1 MLALILSVLL
11 HVLPGP
17 ALAPND
23 TTAAPYVI
31 VNHVII
37 EGNLKTK
44 EQIILR
50 ELDIT
55 AGDTMRTMQVES
67 DLLRNRNKIFNTHL
81 FVTVDLSIQHIDKSS
96 AYLLVRV
103 TERWYIFPMVIFELS
118 DRNFNEWWFERG
130 RSLQRTHYGLRI
142 AHKNF
147 RGRGEQVRAT
157 AQFGF
162 TKRFDLA
169 YTIPYLDLAQKHGMG
184 FDISYAQN
192 KSVAFETRAHK
203 LNFTDAESVIRTRFS
218 TSLRF
223 TKRNRYYSFH
233 AVELRYNYN
242 TIGDTVAYLNPNYF
256 LEGRTRQQYF
266 RLAYSLSIDRRDIA
280 AYPLKGHLFNINISR
295 AGITKKEDVQF
306 SGLYADISLYKPIS
320 KKYFWTASLR
330 GKLSTP
336 GRQPYFNYRGFG
348 YGQDY
353 VRGYEYYVVDGQ
365 HYGLTKLTFKRELLN
380 VQKHIPHLMPLRQF
394 QTIPI
399 AIYLKAY
406 GDAGYVSDRFY
417 NNAENNRLSNT
428 LLYGGGIGL
437 DIVTFYNT
445 VFRIDASV
453 NKSFEKGFFF
463 HFVKDI

>member
-1 MLALILSVLL
+1 MLALVLSVLL
-11 HVLPGP
+11 NMLPGS
-17 ALAPND
+17 AIATHD

-31 VNHVII
+31 VNHIII

-44 EQIILR
+44 EQMILR

-55 AGDTMRTMQVES
+55 TGDTLQALQKEAA
-67 DLLRNRNKIFNTHL
+67 LLRNRNKIFNTHL
-81 FVTVDLSIQHIDKSS
+81 FVTVDLSIQTIDRTS
-96 AYLLVRV
+96 AYLLIRV
-103 TERWYIFPMVIFELS
+103 TERWYIFPMIIFEIA

-130 RSLQRTHYGLRI
+130 RSLNRTQYGVRI

-147 RGRGEQVRAT
+147 RGRGEQLRAT

-192 KSVAFETRAHK
+192 KSVAFETRGHK
-203 LNFTDAESVIRTRFS
+203 LQYTDSESVLRTRFS
-218 TSLRF
+218 TSIRF
-223 TKRNRYYSFH
+223 TRRNRYYSFH
-233 AVELRYNYN
+233 TIEAKYNYN
-242 TIGDTVAYLNPNYF
+242 TIDDTIAFLNPNYF

-266 RLAYSLSIDRRDIA
+266 RLAYNLAIDRRDIA
-280 AYPLKGHLFNINISR
+280 AYPLKGHLFSMNISR
-295 AGITKKEDVQF
+295 AGFTKKEDVKLTA
-306 SGLYADISLYKPIS
+306 LYADISVYRPIT
-320 KKYFWTASLR
+320 KKYYWTASLR
-330 GKLSTP
+330 GKASTP

-365 HYGLTKLTFKRELLN
+365 HYGLAKLTLKRELLN

-399 AIYLKAY
+399 AMYLKVY
-406 GDAGYVSDRFY
+406 GDAGYVVDHTY
-417 NNAENNRLSNT
+417 NVENNRLSNT
-428 LLYGGGIGL
+428 MLYGGGVGL

-453 NKSFEKGFFF
+453 NKQLEKGLFF

>member
-1 MLALILSVLL
+1 MLALLLSALL
-11 HVLPGP
+11 NILPGS
-17 ALAPND
+17 APVAND
-23 TTAAPYVI
+23 TTTAPYVI
-31 VNHVII
+31 VNHIII

-50 ELDIT
+50 ELDVT
-55 AGDTMRTMQVES
+55 EGDTMRAMQMETT
-67 DLLRNRNKIFNTHL
+67 LLRNRNKIFNTHL
-81 FVTVDLSIQHIDKSS
+81 FVTVDLSIQNIDKNN

-103 TERWYIFPMVIFELS
+103 TERWYIFPMIIFELA

-130 RSLQRTHYGLRI
+130 RSLRRTQYGLRI

-147 RGRGEQVRAT
+147 RGRGEQLRAT

-192 KSVAFETRAHK
+192 KSVAFETTGHK
-203 LNFTDAESVIRTRFS
+203 LNYIDSESVLRSRFS

-223 TKRNRYYSFH
+223 TRRNRYYSFH
-233 AVELRYNYN
+233 TVELKYNYN
-242 TIGDTVAYLNPNYF
+242 TIADTIAFLNPNYF
-256 LEGRTRQQYF
+256 LEGRTTQQYL

-280 AYPLKGHLFNINISR
+280 AYPLKGHLINVSVSR
-295 AGITKKEDVQF
+295 AGLTKKEDVKL
-306 SGLYADISLYKPIS
+306 SGLYGDVSIYRPLS

-330 GKLSTP
+330 GKTSTP
-336 GRQPYFNYRGFG
+336 VRQPYFNYRGFG

-365 HYGLTKLTFKRELLN
+365 HYGLSKLTLKRELLN

-399 AIYLKAY
+399 AIYLKVY
-406 GDAGYVSDRFY
+406 GDAGYVVDNIY
-417 NNAENNRLSNT
+417 NIENNRLSNT
-428 LLYGGGIGL
+428 LLYGGGVGL

-453 NKSFEKGFFF
+453 NKSLEKGFFF